1 MNIIK
6 NISKLIFS
14 TTFLTCALSSTAFA
28 IEVDDLYQA
37 KIKVESQASSDRNKA
52 QQQAFK
58 QVLIKLAG
66 KETVYNNEV
75 ITKALNRPNN
85 YINQFSY
92 SLQESDTYLVASF
105 EAGKVNKLLQSAQA
119 KIWGKH
125 RPLSTVW
132 VIDEQ
137 GQQRT
142 IIGDLSSHPINQT
155 IKESAQANGLPINF
169 PLMDLSDSMNVSMAD
184 VWGKFESNLLQAS
197 ERYLA
202 ESIIIM
208 RVSNSTLLPVDCND
222 ECKSFALD
230 WQFQLNDEIITGSY
244 QGDDKQQLVS
254 KAVNDIANKLH
265 QSFSYTFNE
274 EGGNFLDVKIINV
287 ANLTEFIEIS
297 DFFTNMTLVEDVQ
310 LIKVSGEN
318 MIFRL
323 NVVADKNAIMQA
335 LKLEQNLVENSLL
348 TDSEL
353 QSEES
358 LMSFTWKG

>member
-14 TTFLTCALSSTAFA
+14 TALLSGSLISAVSA

-52 QQQAFK
+52 QKLAFK

-66 KETVYNNEV
+66 KDAVTSNEV
-75 ITKALNRPNN
+75 LIKALNKPNN

-92 SLQESDTYLVASF
+92 SLQNSETYLLASF
-105 EAGKVNKLLQSAQA
+105 EAGKINKLLQTAEA

-132 VIDEQ
+132 LVDEQ
-137 GQQRT
+137 GQDRN
-142 IIGDLSSHPINQT
+142 IIGDLSSNPINQA
-155 IKESAQANGLPINF
+155 IKDSAQASGLPLNF
-169 PLMDLSDSMNVSMAD
+169 PLMDLSDSMVVSMAD
-184 VWGKFESNLLQAS
+184 IWGKFDTNLLQAS

-208 RVSNSTLLPVDCND
+208 RVSDSTLLPLDCNSN
-222 ECKSFALD
+222 CKSFALD
-230 WQFQLNDEIITGSY
+230 WHFQLNDQIITGSY
-244 QGDDKQQLVS
+244 QGNDKEKLVTKS
-254 KAVNDIANKLH
+254 VNDLANKLH
-265 QSFSYTFNE
+265 QNFSYTFSA
-274 EGGNFLDVKIINV
+274 EGGNFLDVEIVNV
-287 ANLTEFIEIS
+287 PNLTEFIQIS
-297 DFFTNMTLVEDVQ
+297 DFFTDMTLVEDVQ
-310 LIKVSGEN
+310 LIKVNGEN

-335 LKLEQNLVENSLL
+335 LKLEQNLAEISNLAGS
-348 TDSEL
+348 DINP
-353 QSEES
+353 EER
-358 LMSFTWKG
+358 LISFAWKG